1 MKAAIFNDKP
11 VKKSETQDGPPIVP
25 VRLMYY
31 DREHMV
37 PLEIIDHD
45 FLGTREEIH
54 GIISRRHKELLE
66 SAEYRKHQNK
76 MFVTLKGK
84 FGMKDRQ
91 ILDALIP
98 DASKD
103 ERDKVYN
110 RLKRHWAR
118 YNASREGT
126 ASTWDEVPH
135 VPHRYLGF
143 AFGPLDK
150 EALFFDGLGVFD
162 PDDSVGGQ
170 VPIEDYRKGKY
181 DELLA
186 RFDAELNDATLDLP
200 VLRRFLPE
208 YEDGFVAP
216 EEIEELRRECEFV
229 RVKTESPS
237 APVSIDK

>member
-1 MKAAIFNDKP
+1 MDQEIDKEQLWAAFEIQLRESFEDNLTRMKIAMFDDHP
-11 VKKSETQDGPPIVP
+11 VKKSEKKDGPPIVP

-37 PLEIIDHD
+37 PLEIIDYD

-54 GIISRRHKELLE
+54 RIISRRHKELLE

-76 MFVTLKGK
+76 MFATLKGK
-84 FGMKDRQ
+84 FGMKDRE

-126 ASTWDEVPH
+126 K
-135 VPHRYLGF
+135 R
-143 AFGPLDK
+143 
-150 EALFFDGLGVFD
+150 
-162 PDDSVGGQ
+162 
-170 VPIEDYRKGKY
+170 
-181 DELLA
+181 
-186 RFDAELNDATLDLP
+186 
-200 VLRRFLPE
+200 
-208 YEDGFVAP
+208 
-216 EEIEELRRECEFV
+216 
-229 RVKTESPS
+229 
-237 APVSIDK
+237 